1 MMTTK
6 SALTMTSL
14 ATALLFGGGI
24 LLYLNFGSIAKQ
36 LSEDYASRALGVKVE
51 IGRMDISVKE
61 RRVEISNLTIANPEG
76 YKNPHAVT
84 VERVNIL
91 AGSLGKELLEFRDV
105 SVEGA
110 DVYLEITMRGTNLS
124 DIRKNLNPQVGAP
137 QSEGE
142 QALKVI
148 LDKLLLNGRVHPS
161 VAFMD
166 RELEP
171 FILPPVTVTG
181 IGRDGQAGGVVAGQA
196 VAQIWT
202 ELSRTVVSEANSRG
216 LLAGLSP
223 EILRDAGM
231 SHLDVMK
238 DKFEHDA
245 NQLKEGLKSFFE

>member
-1 MMTTK
+1 MTTK
-6 SALTMTSL
+6 GALTITSL

-24 LLYLNFGSIAKQ
+24 LLYLNFGSVAKQ

-51 IGRMDISVKE
+51 IGRMDVSLQE
-61 RRVEISNLTIANPEG
+61 RKVVLSNLSIANPEG

-84 VERVNIL
+84 VARIDIL
-91 AGSLGKELLEFRDV
+91 AGNLDRSLLEFRDV
-105 SVEGA
+105 NVEGA
-110 DVYLEITMRGTNLS
+110 DVYLEITLNGTNLS

-161 VAFMD
+161 IAFLD
-166 RELEP
+166 KEIEP
-171 FILPPVTVTG
+171 FILPPVAVSN
-181 IGRDGQAGGVVAGQA
+181 IGRGGNVAGVPAGEA

-202 ELSRTVVSEANSRG
+202 ELSKTAVSEANSRG

-223 EILRDAGM
+223 EVLRDAGM

-245 NQLKEGLKSFFE
+245 RQLQEGLKNFFE